1 MKKKV
6 IAFILT
12 IFVTSIFFSFYL
24 VLKQENIK
32 LAVKT
37 NNLIA
42 LQRLTYVTDIIQK
55 EINRSFEYTEFL
67 DLMVRSDP
75 EKVTDNF
82 NTYGELILE
91 RNQIISNVQLA
102 PGAIVQYIYPLAGNE
117 SAIGHNLLTDSK
129 RKAFVEKAMEQKVSI
144 SQGPVKSLQGNIL
157 VFNRKPIYIDDKFWG
172 LSIVTINFTELM
184 KECGIS
190 EEGRYFSYAI
200 QAIKTD
206 GINDFQWGNTKIVN
220 MDSIKKNI
228 ELPGQVWEIYI
239 YPVEGWGNSWTSLN
253 VYDFFALISIF
264 VISIL
269 SYFHIY
275 NYMTSGEKAKL
286 DPLTRTLN
294 ISAFQKL
301 AKKKMKQKNKNHAL
315 VIMDLNDF
323 KKINDNYGHPI
334 GDAVIIE
341 ASNRLNRVI
350 RSNDKLSRM
359 GGDEFVIL
367 LCEVESEEQVRKI
380 ARRIIESIQKPM
392 TIDNLVLN
400 IAISVGF
407 AFYPMDGGDYDS
419 LYQVADE
426 RMYSCKQ
433 KNKNNVPCFE
443 ETN

>member
-1 MKKKV
+1 
-6 IAFILT
+6 
-12 IFVTSIFFSFYL
+12 
-24 VLKQENIK
+24 
-32 LAVKT
+32 
-37 NNLIA
+37 
-42 LQRLTYVTDIIQK
+42 
-55 EINRSFEYTEFL
+55 
-67 DLMVRSDP
+67 
-75 EKVTDNF
+75 
-82 NTYGELILE
+82 
-91 RNQIISNVQLA
+91 
-102 PGAIVQYIYPLAGNE
+102 
-117 SAIGHNLLTDSK
+117 
-129 RKAFVEKAMEQKVSI
+129 
-144 SQGPVKSLQGNIL
+144 
-157 VFNRKPIYIDDKFWG
+157 
-172 LSIVTINFTELM
+172 
-184 KECGIS
+184 
-190 EEGRYFSYAI
+190 
-200 QAIKTD
+200 
-206 GINDFQWGNTKIVN
+206 

-380 ARRIIESIQKPM
+380 ARRIIESIQKAM
-392 TIDNLVLN
+392 IIDNLVLN
-400 IAISVGF
+400 ITISVGF

>member
-1 MKKKV
+1 M
-6 IAFILT
+6 
-12 IFVTSIFFSFYL
+12 
-24 VLKQENIK
+24 
-32 LAVKT
+32 
-37 NNLIA
+37 
-42 LQRLTYVTDIIQK
+42 
-55 EINRSFEYTEFL
+55 
-67 DLMVRSDP
+67 
-75 EKVTDNF
+75 
-82 NTYGELILE
+82 
-91 RNQIISNVQLA
+91 
-102 PGAIVQYIYPLAGNE
+102 QYIYPLAGNE

-144 SQGPVKSLQGNIL
+144 SQGPVKSLQGNIM

-200 QAIKTD
+200 QVNKTD

-294 ISAFQKL
+294 ISAFQKF

>member
-1 MKKKV
+1 
-6 IAFILT
+6 
-12 IFVTSIFFSFYL
+12 
-24 VLKQENIK
+24 
-32 LAVKT
+32 
-37 NNLIA
+37 
-42 LQRLTYVTDIIQK
+42 
-55 EINRSFEYTEFL
+55 
-67 DLMVRSDP
+67 
-75 EKVTDNF
+75 
-82 NTYGELILE
+82 
-91 RNQIISNVQLA
+91 
-102 PGAIVQYIYPLAGNE
+102 
-117 SAIGHNLLTDSK
+117 
-129 RKAFVEKAMEQKVSI
+129 
-144 SQGPVKSLQGNIL
+144 
-157 VFNRKPIYIDDKFWG
+157 
-172 LSIVTINFTELM
+172 
-184 KECGIS
+184 
-190 EEGRYFSYAI
+190 
-200 QAIKTD
+200 
-206 GINDFQWGNTKIVN
+206 
-220 MDSIKKNI
+220 
-228 ELPGQVWEIYI
+228 
-239 YPVEGWGNSWTSLN
+239 
-253 VYDFFALISIF
+253 
-264 VISIL
+264 
-269 SYFHIY
+269 
-275 NYMTSGEKAKL
+275 MTSGEKAKL

-380 ARRIIESIQKPM
+380 ARRIIESIQKDM
-392 TIDNLVLN
+392 IIDNLVLN
-400 IAISVGF
+400 ITISVGF

>member
-42 LQRLTYVTDIIQK
+42 LQRLTDVTDIIQK

-91 RNQIISNVQLA
+91 RNQIINNVQLA

-172 LSIVTINFTELM
+172 W
-184 KECGIS
+184 
-190 EEGRYFSYAI
+190 AI
-200 QAIKTD
+200 
-206 GINDFQWGNTKIVN
+206 FFLCNTSN
-220 MDSIKKNI
+220 QDR
-228 ELPGQVWEIYI
+228 W
-239 YPVEGWGNSWTSLN
+239 
-253 VYDFFALISIF
+253 
-264 VISIL
+264 
-269 SYFHIY
+269 
-275 NYMTSGEKAKL
+275 
-286 DPLTRTLN
+286 
-294 ISAFQKL
+294 
-301 AKKKMKQKNKNHAL
+301 NK
-315 VIMDLNDF
+315 
-323 KKINDNYGHPI
+323 
-334 GDAVIIE
+334 
-341 ASNRLNRVI
+341 
-350 RSNDKLSRM
+350 
-359 GGDEFVIL
+359 
-367 LCEVESEEQVRKI
+367 
-380 ARRIIESIQKPM
+380 
-392 TIDNLVLN
+392 
-400 IAISVGF
+400 
-407 AFYPMDGGDYDS
+407 
-419 LYQVADE
+419 
-426 RMYSCKQ
+426 
-433 KNKNNVPCFE
+433 
-443 ETN
+443 